1 MVQLRTMLSIAAL
14 QAGAGALPVPTAPQL
29 AWQQNEIMALI
40 HFNMATF
47 FHNGDPGCNA
57 ANWPESQKPVS
68 FAPAKLNVSQWIVSM
83 KALGV
88 KEAVLTAKH
97 GCGFLL
103 WPTKCKGYSYSVAS
117 SPIYQKF
124 GDVTRRFADSCRKY
138 GLIPGVYYLGWGNF
152 WMNISRD
159 GDGGY
164 DCAKDGPNPSIRAD
178 EPLPLGGAVHELW
191 RLC

>member
-1 MVQLRTMLSIAAL
+1 MAAL
-14 QAGAGALPVPTAPQL
+14 GVLGVAALAGAALPLPTAPQL

-47 FHNGDPGCNA
+47 FHNGDPGCSA
-57 ANWPESQKPVS
+57 ANWPESQKPAS

-103 WPTKCKGYSYSVAS
+103 WPTQSTLPDG
-117 SPIYQKF
+117 SPFNYNTKTDILAEF
-124 GDVTRRFADSCRKY
+124 VVTSQAT
-138 GLIPGVYYLGWGNF
+138 
-152 WMNISRD
+152 
-159 GDGGY
+159 
-164 DCAKDGPNPSIRAD
+164 
-178 EPLPLGGAVHELW
+178 LPLLVI
-191 RLC
+191 

>member
-1 MVQLRTMLSIAAL
+1 MLISIAAPR
-14 QAGAGALPVPTAPQL
+14 ADAAALPVPTAPQL

-47 FHNGDPGCNA
+47 FHNGDPGCDA
-57 ANWPESQKPVS
+57 ANWPESQKPAS

-103 WPTKCKGYSYSVAS
+103 WPTATTLPDGTPYAYHVPPEMNVLKQFSDAMEKEGLGHGFYYSLTNNMYLNVGGHYAKGGRYCLAS
-117 SPIYQKF
+117 ATLAWRSSRPLRS
-124 GDVTRRFADSCRKY
+124 RR
-138 GLIPGVYYLGWGNF
+138 
-152 WMNISRD
+152 
-159 GDGGY
+159 
-164 DCAKDGPNPSIRAD
+164 
-178 EPLPLGGAVHELW
+178 
-191 RLC
+191 